1 MSPDR
6 EKNLFRITSK
16 LALALTFVFLALAS
30 NAKPSQAADV
40 KSIASLARSSDPEIA
55 TNAKQLVSML
65 QFRDWKSTAGT
76 TLRARFGGIKDRKI
90 ILVKSDGEVA
100 VPMQALSAEDQSF
113 LLDLFTAESN
123 ILAAVVE
130 ANQQVVD
137 ELESKLSLAENKVTE
152 MSKALESSSQELAM
166 FKPGQG
172 LEEDGTPV
180 LTTKQI
186 MITGEKYVGKGKVR
200 MINARF
206 SNVDT
211 GSTSAPGADAGRGM
225 YFPNVANEWLEIMV
239 ADADGELLQYA
250 WARKDLF
257 GDFFIA
263 IKDNTKI
270 DIEGF
275 IYFNRSENEHQF
287 IITKVTKSAE
297 QK

>member
-1 MSPDR
+1 M
-6 EKNLFRITSK
+6 FRITSN

-30 NAKPSQAADV
+30 NAKPLQAADA

-90 ILVKSDGEVA
+90 ILVKSNGEVA

-172 LEEDGTPV
+172 LAKDGTPV
-180 LTTKQI
+180 ITSRQI
-186 MITGEKYVGKGKVR
+186 EIQGEKFIGKGAVR
-200 MINARF
+200 MINAKF
-206 SNVDT
+206 YSADPNN
-211 GSTSAPGADAGRGM
+211 SSAPGARAGLGT
-225 YFPNVANEWLEIMV
+225 YFPGVAKAWLAIFLE
-239 ADADGELLQYA
+239 DSEGETLQYA
-250 WARKDLF
+250 WARTEDF
-257 GDFFIA
+257 GDFFVSIP
-263 IKDNTKI
+263 KRQKI

-275 IYFNRSENEHQF
+275 IIRSQGDDENQF

>member
-1 MSPDR
+1 VSPDR

-166 FKPGQG
+166 IKPGQG
-172 LEEDGTPV
+172 LAEDGNSP
-180 LTTKQI
+180 KQS
-186 MITGEKYVGKGKVR
+186 KLVGKEVTVAQLKAVPETLTGTIKMTAVIFDGVSRASSTDKLDEYIKFGIEGRSGDSYIYCIISKKQANKVLGLKAYKQKISISGKLAHRRVL
-200 MINARF
+200 
-206 SNVDT
+206 V
-211 GSTSAPGADAGRGM
+211 GRT
-225 YFPNVANEWLEIMV
+225 YFFEV
-239 ADADGELLQYA
+239 
-250 WARKDLF
+250 
-257 GDFFIA
+257 
-263 IKDNTKI
+263 TKI
-270 DIEGF
+270 EVV
-275 IYFNRSENEHQF
+275 E
-287 IITKVTKSAE
+287 
-297 QK
+297 